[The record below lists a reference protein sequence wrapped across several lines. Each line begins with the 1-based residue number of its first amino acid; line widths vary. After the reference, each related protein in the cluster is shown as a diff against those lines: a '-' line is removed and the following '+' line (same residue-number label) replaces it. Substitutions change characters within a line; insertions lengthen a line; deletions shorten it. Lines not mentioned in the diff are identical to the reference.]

1 MKNRT
6 GFISLL
12 TLLFVAA
19 LAYLP
24 LINQI
29 GYTHD
34 DWYLMASAR
43 AEGSG
48 VFHTIYSVDRPLRA
62 YILGLAYELFGQN
75 VLLYNLSAWFF
86 RILSAVVFLWLL
98 RMLWPGRSTWTWLT
112 AILYLIYPG
121 FLSQL
126 NGIDYQS
133 QILSL
138 ALAMLSVALT
148 VAVYFQR
155 NTVYKV
161 MGGSLSILLG
171 LLYLGLV
178 EYEAGFELMRL
189 TILFILVGR
198 VTQNFRDRMIAT
210 IKLWIPYSIILLGFG
225 IWRVFIFQAER
236 QATDVS
242 AQFEQLTLYPLQT
255 MFGWFVQVI
264 QDLFDI
270 TFAAWVI
277 PFSQLMNSVQGWGV
291 ILGGFVT
298 GLTLLVVNYWKH
310 DEVQQASP
318 GDDFIGEAL
327 LLGFL
332 TALGG
337 LIPIALVNREVYF
350 PAFSRY
356 ALVCSFGVA
365 MIVTVFSMQLSGK
378 QWRNALVAI
387 LVWIS
392 VVTHHANAFKHAG
405 ETAALNDFWWQV
417 SWRVP
422 QFQKNTTLIASY
434 PSVAV
439 EEDYFVWGPASLVYY
454 PESQNPEVVQP
465 GLFAAVL
472 NKATV
477 TKVLTRERQEYDNR
491 RGIITYKN
499 YRNMVVLTQPGSNSC
514 VRVIDGS
521 QPEFSTN
528 EQDSIRAIG
537 AFSEIEHVL
546 VDEAPHPPPAMVFGS
561 EPSHG
566 WCFYYQI
573 ADLARQRGR
582 WKEVIETGEQAVN
595 KGLAPNDLIE
605 WMPFLQAYAQAGEV
619 DRLNELAAT
628 IRGDPYVSMQ
638 VCRIIG
644 SMQGIS
650 APVLELIDLQYCLE

>member
-148 VAVYFQR
+148 VAMYFQK

-210 IKLWIPYSIILLGFG
+210 IKLDPLFYYSAWIWNLACVHLS
-225 IWRVFIFQAER
+225 
-236 QATDVS
+236 
-242 AQFEQLTLYPLQT
+242 
-255 MFGWFVQVI
+255 
-264 QDLFDI
+264 
-270 TFAAWVI
+270 
-277 PFSQLMNSVQGWGV
+277 
-291 ILGGFVT
+291 GGAPGNRCRCPVRA
-298 GLTLLVVNYWKH
+298 VN
-310 DEVQQASP
+310 ALSP
-318 GDDFIGEAL
+318 ADH
-327 LLGFL
+327 
-332 TALGG
+332 
-337 LIPIALVNREVYF
+337 VW
-350 PAFSRY
+350 
-356 ALVCSFGVA
+356 LVCTGH
-365 MIVTVFSMQLSGK
+365 SG
-378 QWRNALVAI
+378 
-387 LVWIS
+387 
-392 VVTHHANAFKHAG
+392 
-405 ETAALNDFWWQV
+405 
-417 SWRVP
+417 
-422 QFQKNTTLIASY
+422 
-434 PSVAV
+434 
-439 EEDYFVWGPASLVYY
+439 
-454 PESQNPEVVQP
+454 
-465 GLFAAVL
+465 
-472 NKATV
+472 
-477 TKVLTRERQEYDNR
+477 
-491 RGIITYKN
+491 
-499 YRNMVVLTQPGSNSC
+499 
-514 VRVIDGS
+514 
-521 QPEFSTN
+521 
-528 EQDSIRAIG
+528 
-537 AFSEIEHVL
+537 
-546 VDEAPHPPPAMVFGS
+546 
-561 EPSHG
+561 
-566 WCFYYQI
+566 
-573 ADLARQRGR
+573 
-582 WKEVIETGEQAVN
+582 
-595 KGLAPNDLIE
+595 
-605 WMPFLQAYAQAGEV
+605 
-619 DRLNELAAT
+619 
-628 IRGDPYVSMQ
+628 
-638 VCRIIG
+638 
-644 SMQGIS
+644 
-650 APVLELIDLQYCLE
+650 PV